1 VPREL
6 ATAFVVAGAR
16 NVVGTG
22 WEIDDETSVAMFS
35 QLHRAVSAGVPVAS
49 ALREVQRA
57 AIRAHQPAAAWG
69 AIVILSVER
78 SQS

>member
-1 VPREL
+1 MPRDL

-35 QLHRAVSAGVPVAS
+35 QLHRAVSAGLHVAS
-49 ALREVQRA
+49 ALRDVQLA
-57 AIRAHQPAAAWG
+57 AIRARQPPAAWG
-69 AIVILSVER
+69 AITILSIER